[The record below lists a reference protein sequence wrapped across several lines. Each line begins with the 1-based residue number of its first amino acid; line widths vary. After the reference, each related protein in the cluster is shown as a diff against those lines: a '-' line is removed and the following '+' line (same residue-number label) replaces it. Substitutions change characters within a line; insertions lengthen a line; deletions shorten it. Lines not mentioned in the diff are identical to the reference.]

1 MREFTYILTDENGI
15 HARPAGALVK
25 EADKFSSDI
34 TLSKG
39 EKSANAKRIFSIMGL
54 AAKKGD
60 ELTVTVSGVDEDSAV
75 VSIEK
80 FLSDNL

>member
-15 HARPAGALVK
+15 HARPAGALVR

-39 EKSANAKRIFSIMGL
+39 EKSANAKRIFSVMGL

-60 ELTVTVSGVDEDSAV
+60 ELTVTVSGVDEDNAV
-75 VSIEK
+75 QCIEK